1 VIHTAMRIRLMRMDA
16 GRNRIE
22 WLSLRGWAEVMD
34 TYQTLFPRSSL
45 PRFCRFVFWDFII
58 FAAIL
63 LCAIILKTKQFP
75 SLVGGFEC
83 VAGVKSLYHSSSRF
97 ALSQD
102 DQSWPT
108 CASMRWL
115 SERSLHEA
123 YPLFGWGH
131 IGSGRG
137 AVHAE

>member
-1 VIHTAMRIRLMRMDA
+1 MFGLLFAVLVVIGLLSTVIHTAMRIRLMRMDA

-63 LCAIILKTKQFP
+63 LCAIILKTK
-75 SLVGGFEC
+75 
-83 VAGVKSLYHSSSRF
+83 
-97 ALSQD
+97 
-102 DQSWPT
+102 
-108 CASMRWL
+108 
-115 SERSLHEA
+115 
-123 YPLFGWGH
+123 
-131 IGSGRG
+131 
-137 AVHAE
+137 